1 MLHTRLPL
9 CCGLVAVVA
18 LGSSACLEP
27 FSAQPKPKTGEAAAK
42 AGDRGGDAK
51 QGKKKKKPKQTYA
64 QAWQRICHAEKLS
77 GAGAEATRQQRA
89 ARVSEWI
96 VANVSNK
103 KARYWWIGY
112 SKVKKPEREAY
123 FREEAKK
130 AGQPSCPLATLLF
143 APDAKATPASKP
155 AAPGG
160 AAR

>member
-1 MLHTRLPL
+1 MLHLRLPL
-9 CCGLVAVVA
+9 CGFVAVVA

-27 FSAQPKPKTGEAAAK
+27 FSAQPKPKTGKAAAQ
-42 AGDRGGDAK
+42 GDAK
-51 QGKKKKKPKQTYA
+51 ADAKKKKKKPKQTYA
-64 QAWQRICHAEKLS
+64 QAWQRICHAEQLS
-77 GAGAEATRQQRA
+77 GAAAAATRRERA

-130 AGQPSCPLATLLF
+130 AGQPACPLAKLLF
-143 APDAKATPASKP
+143 AADAKATATSKP
-155 AAPGG
+155 TASGG
-160 AAR
+160 SAK